1 MRVKSLEAFY
11 IQLSQISTYLLR
23 QKFCD
28 SAIWHF
34 CTYLLSLRPLLAEA
48 ILNNESYFRGQ

>member
-11 IQLSQISTYLLR
+11 IQLSQISTCR
-23 QKFCD
+23 NKKFCD

-34 CTYLLSLRPLLAEA
+34 CTYLLNTSLQR
-48 ILNNESYFRGQ
+48 IL

>member
-34 CTYLLSLRPLLAEA
+34 CTYLLNTSLQR
-48 ILNNESYFRGQ
+48 IL